1 MGLDPIFP
9 GTVPNVSRVSGPS
22 QSCQPRAS
30 LVVPVGGESGNR
42 IFQGGLWRS
51 HHFHLSI
58 LLRLL
63 MLPNASQDT
72 CSAGMHPAI
81 SGIIYDLFPELS
93 KGRTWFGT
101 RMPIPFPVSSEC
113 PGMDSQLPGQGN
125 AGEQASMWTGRLL
138 ENFYPVIK
146 VMKSSL
152 LLLSVLLVTSG
163 PNLSSTLS
171 LPNIPGL

>member
-1 MGLDPIFP
+1 MGLDPVFP
-9 GTVPNVSRVSGPS
+9 GTVTNVSRVSGPC

-30 LVVPVGGESGNR
+30 LVVPIGGESGNR

-51 HHFHLSI
+51 RHFYLSI
-58 LLRLL
+58 PLLL
-63 MLPNASQDT
+63 MLPNTSQDT

-101 RMPIPFPVSSEC
+101 RMPIPFAVSSGC
-113 PGMDSQLPGQGN
+113 PGMGSQLPGQGN
-125 AGEQASMWTGRLL
+125 AGEQASMWIGRLL

-163 PNLSSTLS
+163 TNLSRALS
-171 LPNIPGL
+171 LPNVPGL